1 MVSYRQ
7 GGMYMSC
14 RVLLAEDDRA
24 LGETIVDYLTA
35 KSGGE
40 MELIWVQDGAG
51 ACSILNKLRFQLVL
65 LDIMLPGMD
74 GFTLCRELRKR
85 SNAPVMFLTARGLEE
100 DKLRGYE
107 LGCDDY
113 LVKPFSLAELYVR
126 ARALLRRSGEGQD
139 PPPLTAGKIQLSAQT
154 GQVTLAGVPLEL
166 TRREFQLLR
175 YLLEH
180 KNQLVSRDA
189 LLDGVW
195 GYDFTGGDRVVDNH
209 IGKLRRLLG
218 PEAARIKTVIG
229 MGYRLEG

>member
-74 GFTLCRELRKR
+74 GFTLCRELRKH
-85 SNAPVMFLTARGLEE
+85 SYAPVMFLTAREILHRHG
-100 DKLRGYE
+100 
-107 LGCDDY
+107 
-113 LVKPFSLAELYVR
+113 FSW
-126 ARALLRRSGEGQD
+126 
-139 PPPLTAGKIQLSAQT
+139 
-154 GQVTLAGVPLEL
+154 GVQNEPE
-166 TRREFQLLR
+166 
-175 YLLEH
+175 
-180 KNQLVSRDA
+180 
-189 LLDGVW
+189 
-195 GYDFTGGDRVVDNH
+195 
-209 IGKLRRLLG
+209 G
-218 PEAARIKTVIG
+218 PEFWFSF
-229 MGYRLEG
+229 